1 MTFLLGRA
9 IDRQIMVNQ
18 IWIGRHSQ
26 NAQSEPV
33 FPRKMPEVYI
43 VNDEISLKVKIRI
56 LETLSP

>member
-1 MTFLLGRA
+1 
-9 IDRQIMVNQ
+9 MVNQ